1 VTRILQV
8 DALHPERSKIGLAAR
23 IIRKGGLVAFPTET
37 VYGLGANALDAN
49 AVRKIFKAKN
59 RPADNPL
66 IVHINKVQQ
75 LEQIAIHVPRRIQTI
90 AEKVWPGPV
99 TFLLYKSDTVPDVV
113 CGNTG
118 KIAVRMPAHPIA
130 LALIE
135 RSGVPIAAPSAN
147 TSTKPSPTNARHVMS
162 DLGGKIDL
170 VLDGGDTFFGVESTI
185 IDSTSSPYT
194 LLRPGA
200 YSLEELR
207 KYFGKIRVPRIVRE
221 ARESKVAIVPGM
233 KYRHY
238 APRKPLYMV
247 SHSFLDK
254 SPDLCRDPRVAI
266 ICSQE
271 LSKKLGM
278 SNPHIIVLGSEMDL
292 YEIARNLFSSFRKL
306 DSLRVKFGLIQTF
319 EEKGIG
325 LAIMNRIK
333 KASTNKTL
341 ALEPWL
347 EGIH

>member
-1 VTRILQV
+1 MNLVTRILQV
-8 DALHPERSKIGLAAR
+8 DPLHPERSKIGIAAR

-37 VYGLGANALDAN
+37 VYGLGANALDTN
-49 AVRKIFKAKN
+49 AARKIFRAKN

-66 IVHINKVQQ
+66 IVHINKIQQ
-75 LEQIAIHVPRRIQTI
+75 LEQIAVNVPHRIQTI

-99 TFLLYKSDTVPDVV
+99 TFLLYKSDTVPDLV

-135 RSGVPIAAPSAN
+135 SSGVPIAAPSAN
-147 TSTKPSPTNARHVMS
+147 TSTKPSPTNSRHVMS

-185 IDSTSSPYT
+185 IDSTSNPYT

-200 YSLEELR
+200 YSLEELK
-207 KYFGKIRVPRIVRE
+207 KYFGKIRVPRAVRD

-247 SHSFLDK
+247 SRSFLEN
-254 SPDLCRDPRVAI
+254 SPDLCLDPRIEI

-271 LSKKLGM
+271 LSKTLGS
-278 SNPHIIVLGSEMDL
+278 SNQRIIVLGSEKDL
-292 YEIARNLFSSFRKL
+292 YEIARNLFGSFRKL
-306 DSLRVKFGLIQTF
+306 DSLHVKFGLIQTF

-333 KASTNKTL
+333 KASTK
-341 ALEPWL
+341 EPSSS
-347 EGIH
+347 IAF